1 MNVVNV
7 IGNVTRDPEVTF
19 TRSGMA
25 KVRFT
30 VASNSRYT
38 SKDGESKEA
47 TDYINVV
54 AWGKLAENISES
66 VFKGTPVM
74 VHGRYT
80 TSSYE
85 GRDGSKNYYTCVTA
99 SNVGVSVYEA
109 ARKKEGGNSNQNT
122 NKYSKSGFEDMGQE
136 DNEPIPF

>member
-1 MNVVNV
+1 MNIVNV
-7 IGNVTRDPEVTF
+7 IGNVTRDPEVMF

-25 KVRFT
+25 KVKFS

-38 SKDGESKEA
+38 SKDGEQKEA

-54 AWGKLAENISES
+54 AWGKLAESISEA

-74 VHGRYT
+74 VQGRYT

-99 SNVGVSVYEA
+99 SYVGVSVYETA
-109 ARKKEGGNSNQNT
+109 HKKSGGNRNT
-122 NKYSKSGFEDMGQE
+122 GMNKYANDGFEDMGQE
-136 DNEPIPF
+136 TTEPIPF